1 MEQNQNR
8 TLLEEAQ
15 TLLSETTQAY
25 ADVRKQLS
33 KEDRRQI
40 KGYLSDMRKYLS
52 RASRGSLVLP
62 MRWTSGMGCF
72 CCVRRLADC
81 GSWEKVTRD
90 SLSIKLKKQRQRKD
104 FFIGCDKM
112 R

>member
-1 MEQNQNR
+1 MAQNQNR

-52 RASRGSLVLP
+52 RASRGSIGAADEMDIRHGMLLL
-62 MRWTSGMGCF
+62 RTSLGGL
-72 CCVRRLADC
+72 REL
-81 GSWEKVTRD
+81 GKSNTR
-90 SLSIKLKKQRQRKD
+90 
-104 FFIGCDKM
+104 
-112 R
+112 